1 MKKIIDDIVC
11 DGHCDTVL
19 EIFKKNRRL
28 NTRSKTGQLDI
39 PRLQIGGVD
48 VQVFAVYIEK
58 EFKPKHSLQ
67 RALQLIDSLL
77 LELSVNK
84 DAIELAA
91 SYEKIKS
98 IIATGKIAA
107 ILAIEGGEA
116 LEGELSNLRIFY
128 LLGVRLITLTW
139 NQRNDIADGSDYAHS
154 KRGLSLFGKRVIQ
167 EMNRLGM
174 MIDVSH
180 ISESGFWDV
189 LQHSR
194 YPVLASHSNCYQ
206 LCPHQRNLKDSQIQ
220 AIAEKGGLVCVTYVP
235 DFLRTENRKA
245 VIDDVINHIDH
256 IASLVGTDFIGL
268 GSDFDGCQE
277 LPEGLEGADKVFRI
291 KEKLIERGYQRED
304 IQKIMGKNFLNFFRR
319 VTEINNK

>member
-19 EIFKKNRRL
+19 EIFKKNRKL
-28 NTRSKTGQLDI
+28 NTLSQTGQLDI

-58 EFKPKHSLQ
+58 EFKPEHSIQ

-77 LELSVNK
+77 LELSENK
-84 DAIELAA
+84 DVIELAA

-98 IIATGKIAA
+98 IVAAGKIAA

-116 LEGELSNLRIFY
+116 LEGKLSNLRIFY
-128 LLGVRLITLTW
+128 RLGVRLITLTW
-139 NQRNDIADGSDYAHS
+139 NQRNDIADGSDHFNS
-154 KRGLSLFGKRVIQ
+154 TRGLTSFGKNVVQ

-180 ISESGFWDV
+180 LSESGFWDV
-189 LQHSR
+189 LKHSR
-194 YPVLASHSNCYQ
+194 HPVIASHSNCYQ
-206 LCPHQRNLKDSQIQ
+206 LCPHQRNLKDYQIR
-220 AIAEKGGLVCVTYVP
+220 AIAEKGGLVGVTYVP

-245 VIDDVINHIDH
+245 VIDDVIHHIDH
-256 IASLVGTDFIGL
+256 IVSLVGTDFIGL
-268 GSDFDGCQE
+268 GSDFDGCRE
-277 LPEGLEGADKVFRI
+277 LPEGLEGADKVFQI
-291 KEKLIERGYQRED
+291 KEKLIQKGYNRED
-304 IQKIMGKNFLNFFRR
+304 VQKIMGKNFLNFFRR
-319 VTEINNK
+319 VTGINNK